1 MSINFF
7 IRQEN
12 HNLHENCC
20 GKIEL
25 FSIKVTDNNIG
36 LAQLL
41 ATMISWMNPNFFV
54 TAYFKRSTAEFL
66 FTERRR
72 VKIFQQERY
81 VNTPYEWPIS
91 EQFMEEVL
99 PSFFMPSQTIK
110 VEAFLQ
116 WWSVFKHNTKP
127 TKKLIQTSWFQANFA
142 IYLCPCLNINTAYL
156 PYFIVKF
163 KIKWLPASCLSTAFS
178 DTDLI

>member
-41 ATMISWMNPNFFV
+41 ATMISWMNPNF
-54 TAYFKRSTAEFL
+54 L
-66 FTERRR
+66 
-72 VKIFQQERY
+72 
-81 VNTPYEWPIS
+81 
-91 EQFMEEVL
+91 
-99 PSFFMPSQTIK
+99 
-110 VEAFLQ
+110 
-116 WWSVFKHNTKP
+116 
-127 TKKLIQTSWFQANFA
+127 
-142 IYLCPCLNINTAYL
+142 
-156 PYFIVKF
+156 
-163 KIKWLPASCLSTAFS
+163 
-178 DTDLI
+178 